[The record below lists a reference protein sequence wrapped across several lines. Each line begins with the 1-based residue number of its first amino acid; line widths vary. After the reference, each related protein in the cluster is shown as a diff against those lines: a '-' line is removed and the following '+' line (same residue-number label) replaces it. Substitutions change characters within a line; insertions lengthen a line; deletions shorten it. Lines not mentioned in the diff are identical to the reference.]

1 MRHALCLP
9 AVGTALCALRGS
21 VRLAPHALRL
31 TLRKVRVVNAPYLK
45 IPFLKNK
52 ELWGLPLNLTLDW
65 SVKLRRLNAFF

>member
-1 MRHALCLP
+1 M
-9 AVGTALCALRGS
+9 
-21 VRLAPHALRL
+21 
-31 TLRKVRVVNAPYLK
+31 RVVNAPYLK